1 MPECAKQQ
9 AVRQQLNDQATKK
22 VPSNAMVA
30 AASATGA
37 AAPAALLLLLTVVV
51 MLLLLLILMLT
62 SAGPDNALLHALPSG
77 SAEAEPRTSS
87 CVCIVRRH
95 SDLTADLIFDP
106 GVVARFQI
114 NGFPHVLWK

>member
-1 MPECAKQQ
+1 
-9 AVRQQLNDQATKK
+9 
-22 VPSNAMVA
+22 MVA

-51 MLLLLLILMLT
+51 MLLLLLLILMLT

-87 CVCIVRRH
+87 CVCIVRKH

-114 NGFPHVLWK
+114 NGFPHVQWK

>member
-1 MPECAKQQ
+1 M
-9 AVRQQLNDQATKK
+9 NDQAPKK

-30 AASATGA
+30 AASATA
-37 AAPAALLLLLTVVV
+37 AAVPAVLLLLLTVVV
-51 MLLLLLILMLT
+51 MLLLLMLLILMLT

-87 CVCIVRRH
+87 CVCIVRKH
-95 SDLTADLIFDP
+95 SDLTADLLFDP

-114 NGFPHVLWK
+114 NGSPHV